1 MGPAGYGHN
10 EPRTA
15 EINVSQIR
23 RLAEYMLPYKKQIFS
38 TVVVMFLATLSQ
50 LLGPYLLQQ
59 SIDVHIP
66 KRDISGL
73 VLVSVLYLVAIGS
86 GYFFD
91 RMRIFLANRVGQL
104 ALLDLRRKLFNHVQ
118 DLSFDYFNTHST
130 GRVIVR
136 IVNDVEQLNNLF
148 TNGIVNVLTEFT
160 MLGVAAAIMLFIHPQ
175 LALVTFVVV
184 PPFMVIMFFSRN
196 YIRDKWRTVR
206 QKNSNLNGYLHENIV
221 GMKVIQAYVRQ
232 KHNDRTFHQI
242 IKDVC
247 DSWMDAIRLNNA
259 FGPAVELMSLVATLI
274 IYWYGARLLQMD
286 GITVG
291 VIIAFT
297 VYLQRFWH
305 PVIVLSQFY
314 NQLLVAMASS
324 ERIFDL
330 MDQEVTISDH
340 PQAVPLRNVAGQ
352 VKFEDVT
359 FSYDGQRDVLR
370 DLNFTV
376 EPGETLA
383 IVGATGSGK
392 TTIIALLARF
402 FDPQQGR
409 ILIDGQDVKES
420 TLDSLRDNIGVMLQ
434 DPFIFS
440 GTVLDNIRFARPDAT
455 RAEVV
460 EVAKAVRAHSF
471 IENMEDGYDTWVN
484 ERGSRLSVGQR
495 QLIAFA
501 RVLLS
506 DPRILILDEATA
518 SVDTHT
524 EILLQKAVDKLL
536 EGRTSFVIAHRLS
549 TIRNADRIM
558 VIDGGRIVEL
568 GTHSELMD
576 KQGIYYE
583 LYNVQYESLQAV

>member
-1 MGPAGYGHN
+1 MRATGYGQT
-10 EPRTA
+10 EPRTG
-15 EINVSQIR
+15 EIKMSQIR
-23 RLAEYMLPYKKQIFS
+23 RLVEYMLPYKKQIFI
-38 TVVVMFLATLSQ
+38 TIIVMFLATLSQ

-66 KRDISGL
+66 GADVSGL
-73 VLVSVLYLVAIGS
+73 LRVSVIYLIAIGS
-86 GYFFD
+86 GYYFD
-91 RMRIFLANRVGQL
+91 RMRIFLANRIGQL
-104 ALLDLRRKLFNHVQ
+104 SLLDLRRTLFNHVQ

-136 IVNDVEQLNNLF
+136 IVNDIEQLNNLF

-160 MLGVAAAIMLFIHPQ
+160 MLGVAAVIMLVIHPQ
-175 LALVTFVVV
+175 LALVTFAVV
-184 PPFMVIMFFSRN
+184 PPFMVIMFFTRN
-196 YIRDKWRTVR
+196 YIRDKWRAVR

-232 KHNDRTFHQI
+232 KDNDRTFHHI
-242 IKDVC
+242 IKDLYK
-247 DSWMDAIRLNNA
+247 SWMDAIRLNNA

-330 MDQEVTISDH
+330 MDQEVTVNDH
-340 PQAVPLRNVAGQ
+340 PDAQPLMNVAGQ
-352 VKFEDVT
+352 VKFEGVT
-359 FSYDGQRDVLR
+359 FSYDGKRDVLR
-370 DLNFTV
+370 DMDFTV

-392 TTIIALLARF
+392 TTIISLLSRF
-402 FDPQQGR
+402 YDPQEGR
-409 ILIDGQDVKES
+409 ILVDNQDVKMS
-420 TLDSLRDNIGVMLQ
+420 TMDSMRENIGVMLQ

-440 GTVLDNIRFARPDAT
+440 GTVMDNIRFARPDAT

-471 IENMEDGYDTWVN
+471 IESMEDGYDTWVN

-549 TIRNADRIM
+549 TIRGADRIM
-558 VIDGGRIVEL
+558 VIDDGRIVEL
-568 GTHSELMD
+568 GTHDELID
-576 KQGIYYE
+576 KRGAYYE

>member
-1 MGPAGYGHN
+1 MRATGYGQT
-10 EPRTA
+10 EPRTG
-15 EINVSQIR
+15 EIKMSQIR
-23 RLAEYMLPYKKQIFS
+23 RLAKYMLPYKKQIFI
-38 TVVVMFLATLSQ
+38 TVIVMFLATLSQ

-66 KRDISGL
+66 ESDVPGL
-73 VLVSVLYLVAIGS
+73 LLMSVIYLIAIGA
-86 GYFFD
+86 GYYFD
-91 RMRIFLANRVGQL
+91 RMRIYLANRIGQL
-104 ALLDLRRKLFNHVQ
+104 SLLDLRRTLFNHVQ
-118 DLSFDYFNTHST
+118 DLSFDYFSTHST

-136 IVNDVEQLNNLF
+136 IVNDIEQLNNLF

-160 MLGVAAAIMLFIHPQ
+160 MLGIAAAIMLFIHPQ
-175 LALVTFVVV
+175 LALVTFAVV

-232 KHNDRTFHQI
+232 KDNDRTFHHI
-242 IKDVC
+242 IKDVYN
-247 DSWMDAIRLNNA
+247 SWMDAIRLNNA

-274 IYWYGARLLQMD
+274 IYWYGARLLQID

-330 MDQEVTISDH
+330 MDQEVTIDDH
-340 PQAVPLRNVAGQ
+340 PNATPLTDVSGQ

-359 FSYDGQRDVLR
+359 FSYDGKRDVLR
-370 DLNFTV
+370 NIDFTV

-392 TTIIALLARF
+392 TTIISLLSRF
-402 FDPQQGR
+402 YDPQQGR
-409 ILIDGQDVKES
+409 ILIDNQDVKLT
-420 TLDSLRDNIGVMLQ
+420 TLDSLRENIGVMLQ

-440 GTVLDNIRFARPDAT
+440 GTVLDNIRFARPEAT

-471 IENMEDGYDTWVN
+471 IVNMEKGYDTWVN

-524 EILLQKAVDKLL
+524 EILLQKAVNKLL

-558 VIDGGRIVEL
+558 VIDDGRIVEL
-568 GTHSELMD
+568 GTHDELMD
-576 KQGIYYE
+576 KRGAYYE
-583 LYNVQYESLQAV
+583 LYNVQYEALQAV